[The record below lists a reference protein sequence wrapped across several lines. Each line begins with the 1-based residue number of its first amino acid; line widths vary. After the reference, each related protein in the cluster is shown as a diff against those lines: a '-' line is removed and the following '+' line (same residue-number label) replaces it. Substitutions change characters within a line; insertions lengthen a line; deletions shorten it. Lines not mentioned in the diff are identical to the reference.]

1 MTHHALRAALC
12 ALALTIS
19 AAAPAAAQSPDPI
32 EAVWEFN
39 GGQVAV
45 ERQGDGS
52 FIGTVVRPTQLSE
65 CTHQN
70 GERMWIDV
78 VRQPDGQY
86 FGRHQYFRTSGCTF
100 IEERG
105 MIALR
110 VLQSPEGQTFLR
122 VCFDD
127 PEVDPDE
134 QPTIAPDGSNA
145 STQDGCRDSNLVAP
159 LTQEPPKIADVVTG
173 LPKQTRGCA
182 SRRRFPIRLKEPPG
196 DAIAASPKPR
206 VTRNGKQIP
215 VRFTGGRW
223 RSVIDLRGLPRGRY
237 TFKIVAHT
245 VRGRRISGSRKYR
258 TCGKVRRIG
267 RVGPV

>member
-1 MTHHALRAALC
+1 VTHLVPRAALC
-12 ALALTIS
+12 ALALILLV
-19 AAAPAAAQSPDPI
+19 AAPATAQTADI

-45 ERQGDGS
+45 ERQADGS
-52 FIGTVVRPTQLSE
+52 FLGTIIRPTQLSE
-65 CTHQN
+65 CTHPN
-70 GERMWIDV
+70 GEQMWTEI
-78 VRQPDGQY
+78 RAQADGQY
-86 FGRHQYFRTSGCTF
+86 FGRHQYFRTSDCSY
-100 IEERG
+100 IERG

-110 VLQSPEGQTFLR
+110 VLRNEQNQAFLR

-127 PEVDPDE
+127 PERSPNE

-145 STQDGCRDSNLVAP
+145 TTDDGCRDSTLVAP
-159 LTQEPPKIADVVTG
+159 LSNEPPKITEVVSG
-173 LPKQTRGCA
+173 LPPQTRGCA

-196 DAIAASPKPR
+196 DAIAATPKPK
-206 VTRNGKQIP
+206 VTRNGKSIP

-237 TFKIVAHT
+237 TFRITATT
-245 VRGRRISGSRKYR
+245 VRGRTIRGSRRYR

-267 RVGPV
+267 RVGPI